1 MVMPILLFLLKHW
14 QLVAIGLMA
23 AVIFGGTQ
31 YVHLLRGENKVIADK
46 LEIAKESIKSLQQ
59 AINDQNA
66 AIDKMKAD
74 SDAREARGQAEIAQ
88 AKIKSD
94 SLKKQAEDLM
104 KKQTPQGVSKCDA
117 ANQWINEEIKNA
129 KK

>member
-1 MVMPILLFLLKHW
+1 MPILLFLLKHW
-14 QLVAIGLMA
+14 QWAAMGVMA
-23 AVIFGGTQ
+23 LTIFGSTQ
-31 YVHLLRGENKVIADK
+31 YIHLLRGENKVIADK
-46 LEIAKESIKSLQQ
+46 LEIAAESIRSLQQ
-59 AINDQNA
+59 AVNDQNA

-74 SDAREARGQAEIAQ
+74 SDARAARGQAEIAQ

-94 SLKKQAEDLM
+94 SFKKQAEDLM

-117 ANQWINEEIKNA
+117 ANLWINEEIKNA

>member
-1 MVMPILLFLLKHW
+1 MPVVLFLLKHW
-14 QLVAIGLMA
+14 QLFAIGAMA
-23 AVIFGGTQ
+23 LVIFGSTQ
-31 YVHLLRGENKVIADK
+31 YIHLLRGENKVIAEK
-46 LEIAKESIKSLQQ
+46 LEIANESIRSLQQ

-94 SLKKQAEDLM
+94 SFKKQAGDLM

-117 ANQWINEEIKNA
+117 ANLWINEEIRNA